1 MSLSEEEKD
10 IKESRVTRAERNRE
24 AEEKSVYHRQG
35 KHDGGGGRRLLLPK
49 QKPYLI
55 ALILMLIAAIC
66 LVVMLMVFNILPAD
80 LTITLI
86 IVMLGMVVL
95 AGFLFGSKKRP
106 VRICGILV
114 AVMYMGIFALAAS
127 FMGNTYAMLNK
138 ISASEEIKATGPAAK
153 PVDVAQ
159 EPFNLY
165 ITGVD
170 QWAYEKGTDLERSD
184 VNMIITVNP
193 LTKKVLITSIPRD
206 AYVELYTAKQMDKLT
221 HTGTYGVDETLNTVR
236 KWLGIELN
244 YYVKMNFTGARD
256 IINAIGG
263 VEVYSPVAFDSS
275 LEGYHYKK
283 GWNDLNGKEA
293 IYFARERHAFEGK
306 DSIRVENQQRVVK
319 AIIKKMTSSR
329 VLLTRYGAIM
339 DAAGEQMSTNLSTKE
354 MTALARMQIAELASW
369 DIETQKIEGY
379 YDQDY
384 VASLTQEQKF
394 DVYRC
399 YPGSI
404 RMCTDSIRETMHP
417 SEKEIREARTKR
429 SESFFVNLIRG
440 LKDKQDDEE
449 EDAE

>member
-1 MSLSEEEKD
+1 MTLREEVKD
-10 IKESRVTRAERNRE
+10 IYESRPTRAERKRE
-24 AEEKSVYHRQG
+24 AEERKSYHRNG
-35 KHDGGGGRRLLLPK
+35 KHDGGGGRRFLLPK

-55 ALILMLIAAIC
+55 TLILMLIAAVCFVI
-66 LVVMLMVFNILPAD
+66 MLMVLNILPAD

-86 IVMLGMVVL
+86 IVMIGMLVL
-95 AGFLFGSKKRP
+95 AGALFGSKKKAL
-106 VRICGILV
+106 RICGILV
-114 AVMYMGIFALAAS
+114 AILYMSVFALATS

-138 ISASEEIKATGPAAK
+138 ISASEEIKATGPAAHT
-153 PVDVAQ
+153 VSVAE

-193 LTKKVLITSIPRD
+193 VTKKVLITSIPRD

-221 HTGTYGVDETLNTVR
+221 HTGVYGVDETLNTVR
-236 KWLGIELN
+236 KWLGIDLN

-283 GWNDLNGKEA
+283 GWNDLTGKEA

-369 DIETQKIEGY
+369 DVETQKIDGY

-399 YPGSI
+399 DPA
-404 RMCTDSIRETMHP
+404 SIRECTNNIRSTMNP
-417 SEKEIREARTKR
+417 SEKEMAEARKIR
-429 SESFFVNLIRG
+429 SESFFVNLVRG
-440 LKDKQDDEE
+440 MTDKQYDEE
-449 EDAE
+449 QNAE